1 MTKKDI
7 WIYAMINLVI
17 VKLKKS
23 LADRKKKYITNTKLV
38 SSAVILP
45 IFVKDDEYH
54 ILFIKRTETV
64 KDHKGQIS
72 FPGGHFEIKD
82 NSLLDTALREC
93 EEEIGVPRSRV
104 NVLGELDQFTT
115 VTTGYVISTFV
126 GLIPY
131 PFDFKL
137 DPREIDKI
145 IEVPISTLLI
155 EQNCIWKSRT
165 GSFEYQYNS
174 ETIWGAT
181 AKILTQFL
189 EIYSKIA

>member
-1 MTKKDI
+1 
-7 WIYAMINLVI
+7 MINLVI
-17 VKLKKS
+17 VELKNC
-23 LADRKKKYITNTKLV
+23 LADRDKICITDPDLI

-45 IFVKDDEYH
+45 IFVKDGQYH

-72 FPGGHFEIKD
+72 FPGGHYENRD
-82 NSLLDTALREC
+82 VSRLNTALREC
-93 EEEIGVPRSRV
+93 EEEIGVPRSKI
-104 NVLGELDQFTT
+104 NILGELDECAT
-115 VTTGYVISTFV
+115 VTTGYALSTFV

-131 PFDFKL
+131 PFDFKI
-137 DPREIDKI
+137 DPNEIDKI

-155 EQNCIWKSRT
+155 EQNRTWKSRT
-165 GSFEYQYNS
+165 GSFEYQYNG

-189 EIYSKIA
+189 EIYSKIV